1 MWLMAFALTGALTGF
16 LAGMLLSEVVSIIGY
31 LLVHKHVGLP
41 YISLYLAGVG
51 ALVGLMLAR
60 RRPEVTNNR
69 P

>member
-1 MWLMAFALTGALTGF
+1 MWLAAFALTGGLAGF
-16 LAGMLLSEVVSIIGY
+16 IAGMLLSEVIAILGH
-31 LLVHKHVGLP
+31 LLLHRHFGIP

-51 ALVGLMLAR
+51 ALVGLMIAR